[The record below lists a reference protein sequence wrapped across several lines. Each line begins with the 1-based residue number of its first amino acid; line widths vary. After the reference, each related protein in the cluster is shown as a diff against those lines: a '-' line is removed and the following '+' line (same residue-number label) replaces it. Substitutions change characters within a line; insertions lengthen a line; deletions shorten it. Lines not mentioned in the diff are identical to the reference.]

1 MSNTAEIS
9 VREVIV
15 SHISTRGLGTKR
27 SPCRK
32 VLQVF
37 EKDGTLIAEKD
48 DWDGDKFAQGDLVHF
63 ARWCTDNKNSFPTY
77 DDVEKW
83 LSEIESKK

>member
-48 DWDGDKFAQGDLVHF
+48 DWDGDKFTQGDLVNF
-63 ARWCTDNKNSFPTY
+63 AIWCLSYDNSRPVY
-77 DDVEKW
+77 SDVEKW
-83 LSEIESKK
+83 LSEIENKK